1 MNIASHFR
9 VKPASAMSLG
19 RFDTDATPGV
29 KDKAAALNQLSRDVE
44 RLAELQYTL
53 FAENRRSVLI
63 VLQAMD
69 AAGKDGV
76 VRHVLSGLNPQGCR
90 VTSFKVPA
98 GEERTHDFLW
108 RIHRQVPAHGEIGV
122 FNRSHYEDVLV
133 ARVHNLVPEPVW
145 KARYAHINA
154 FEKMLVDSGTT
165 ICKFFLHV
173 GRKEQ
178 LKRLATRLDDPARNW
193 KVAEADFTERG
204 YWKDY
209 VKAYE
214 EVLERCSTPW
224 APWHV
229 IPADHKWYR
238 NYAVSEVLRQTLES
252 MDLRLPKPAVD
263 ITALKKKYG

>member
-1 MNIASHFR
+1 MNAVDAFR
-9 VKPASAMSLG
+9 IKQGRPVSL
-19 RFDTDATPGV
+19 RRIDTDATPGI
-29 KDKAAALNQLSRDVE
+29 KDKAAALKSVKQNIE

-53 FAENRRSVLI
+53 YAENRRSVLI

-76 VRHVLSGLNPQGCR
+76 VRHVLAGLNPQGCR
-90 VTSFKVPA
+90 VTPFKVPA
-98 GEERTHDFLW
+98 GEERGHDFLW
-108 RIHRQVPAHGEIGV
+108 RVHKQVPAHGEIGV

-133 ARVHNLVPEPVW
+133 VRVHNLAPEPVW
-145 KARYAHINA
+145 KARYDHINA

-178 LKRLATRLDDPARNW
+178 LERLEARLNDPSRNW
-193 KVAEADFTERG
+193 KVTEADFVERG

-214 EVLERCSTPW
+214 DVLTRCSTPW
-224 APWHV
+224 APWYV

-238 NYAVSEVLRQTLES
+238 NYAISEILRRTMES
-252 MDLRLPKPAVD
+252 MDLRLPKSAVD
-263 ITALKKKYG
+263 IAALKKKYE